1 MEKRRRPSPQ
11 SLEQE
16 WLEDQQPKGETSAA
30 ATPEEL
36 LHKKTA
42 RDRELGEIATKEDQR
57 ALGEETAQSG
67 LGWAIYEPATEKTP
81 EDTTP
86 LLRMAGRFE
95 GPDFVAIEGRARVDV
110 IYINPKKT
118 RKSKKSN
125 RNKSK
130 TRRHN

>member
-1 MEKRRRPSPQ
+1 MEKQRRPLPQ
-11 SLEQE
+11 SSEQE
-16 WLEDQQPKGETSAA
+16 WLENQQSQGEASAD
-30 ATPEEL
+30 TTLEET
-36 LHKKTA
+36 LHEKTT
-42 RDRELGEIATKEDQR
+42 RDRKLGEIATKEDQR
-57 ALGEETAQSG
+57 ALGEETVQSG

>member
-1 MEKRRRPSPQ
+1 MKEQRRSSPQ
-11 SLEQE
+11 SEQE
-16 WLEDQQPKGETSAA
+16 WLEDQQPQGETNAD
-30 ATPEEL
+30 ATPEEM
-36 LHKKTA
+36 LHEKTVH
-42 RDRELGEIATKEDQR
+42 DRKLGEIATKEDQR
-57 ALGEETAQSG
+57 VSTEGIIQSG
-67 LGWAIYEPATEKTP
+67 LGWAVYEPATEKTP

-86 LLRMAGRFE
+86 VLRAAGRFE
-95 GPDFVAIEGRARVDV
+95 GPDFVAIEGRAPVGL

>member
-1 MEKRRRPSPQ
+1 MEKQWRSSPQ

-16 WLEDQQPKGETSAA
+16 WLEDQQPKGETSAD
-30 ATPEEL
+30 ATPEEM

-42 RDRELGEIATKEDQR
+42 RDRGLGEIATKEDQR
-57 ALGEETAQSG
+57 ALGEETVQSG